1 MHCLKP
7 YVKFNKQKRI
17 EAEKNGDKD
26 EKGLYKFM
34 DNEVYNKMMENL
46 RKKLD
51 VRLVSYK
58 KDCSKW
64 TSKPRYMSQKMFDND
79 LVTKRKSNVLL
90 MLNKPAYVRMC
101 ITDLSKVLN
110 IRVPLWLHQK

>member
-1 MHCLKP
+1 MYCLKP

-34 DNEVYNKMMENL
+34 DNEVYDKMMENL

-51 VRLVSYK
+51 VSLASYK

-64 TSKPRYMSQKMFDND
+64 TSKPRYMSQKMSGND
-79 LVTKRKSNVLL
+79 LVTKRKSKVLL

-101 ITDLSKVLN
+101 IIDLSRVLN
-110 IRVPLWLHQK
+110 IRVIL

>member
-17 EAEKNGDKD
+17 GAEKNGGKD

-34 DNEVYNKMMENL
+34 DNEVYDKMMENL

-51 VRLVSYK
+51 VRLVNNK

-64 TSKPRYMSQKMFDND
+64 TSKPKYMSQKMSDND
-79 LVTKRKSNVLL
+79 LVTKRKSKVLL

-101 ITDLSKVLN
+101 IIDLSRVLN
-110 IRVPLWLHQK
+110 IRVIL